1 MVAFAVLWIV
11 LLASSP
17 TQGRQVGLI
26 FNHRSLLQRSNCIR
40 SRDCDWSSIFSEF
53 TADSEELESNT
64 EGTGEGETTTASV
77 EEGEREEA
85 ETADNTSGALGAM
98 SAWMERTGRRTGMF
112 SSATNNGADDS
123 AASVESIPVEE
134 IMGTESGVIEDSQG
148 EANGTVEEAE
158 AIALEDEPVVVDE
171 TNTTAANET
180 AVLDVSQEALSRHN
194 TYRSKH
200 DVPDLAWSDGL
211 ASSAQEWADGCRI
224 PMVHSG
230 AGENLAYGFGSIG
243 AAIDAWYNEVDKY
256 DYDNPGFSGE
266 TGHFTQIVWKSTQRL
281 GCAAGNCPDVN
292 GGYYVCQ
299 YGKCTERMAP
309 PSSLLVPFIAGELT
323 LLVPP
328 EDPPG
333 NYIGQ
338 FEENVLPPV
347 Q

>member
-1 MVAFAVLWIV
+1 MATRISRRAKTFPSHSMVAFAVLWIV

-53 TADSEELESNT
+53 TADSEELESDT
-64 EGTGEGETTTASV
+64 EGTGEGETTTASD
-77 EEGEREEA
+77 EEGEPEEA

-98 SAWMERTGRRTGMF
+98 SAWMERRGRRTGRRTGMF

-134 IMGTESGVIEDSQG
+134 IMGTEIGVIEDSQG

-200 DVPDLAWSDGL
+200 NVPDLAWSDGL

-266 TGHFTQIVWKSTQRL
+266 TGHFTQIVWKSTQSL

-299 YGKCTERMAP
+299 Y
-309 PSSLLVPFIAGELT
+309 
-323 LLVPP
+323 
-328 EDPPG
+328 DPPG